1 MQSEEHTLCQRIRT
15 TIATNISLYRFLV
28 GVDEDS
34 YLFPFSL
41 LFATAARVP
50 LQFVWGPSFSEAI
63 LQTAV
68 MTLDDSAL
76 AGAPKLATDYLVY
89 LQWASHL
96 TNLGDLGKKGGR
108 GSFIFMKKMETTI

>member
-1 MQSEEHTLCQRIRT
+1 
-15 TIATNISLYRFLV
+15 
-28 GVDEDS
+28 
-34 YLFPFSL
+34 
-41 LFATAARVP
+41 
-50 LQFVWGPSFSEAI
+50 
-63 LQTAV
+63 

-108 GSFIFMKKMETTI
+108 GEFYFYEENGNNNLIY